1 MTSYL
6 GDKKIYLGTLLGMMV
21 LFCCPAKAYFDEGLG
36 KTPEYADAVSGKTEL
51 TERDQQI
58 MEKAA
63 KMVLPKNKSF
73 FDIGLGLGG
82 SQLKNVTNGSQNA
95 SASVVNQTAT
105 TDNTKLKVGLGYRWQ
120 QLAISGDLLI
130 HGKMHHYSSPMLTGG
145 STQIESDIST
155 MAILFNGAFDLIQTQ
170 WVSPYVALGVG
181 LASNTAKSTIK
192 TLAGVE
198 QSKGTGSS
206 KSLAFKYA
214 AGIKLRIKPLGGY
227 LDFGYQVLDLGAV
240 TIGPV
245 DNTKLKSKDYTAK
258 GLYVGYRYE
267 F

>member
-6 GDKKIYLGTLLGMMV
+6 CNKKIGIGVLLGMTV
-21 LFCCPAKAYFDEGLG
+21 IFCCPAKAYVDEGLG

-82 SQLKNVTNGSQNA
+82 SQLKNVTNASQNA
-95 SASVVNQTAT
+95 STAVVNPTAT
-105 TDNTKLKVGLGYRWQ
+105 TDNTKLKVGFGYRWQ
-120 QLAISGDLLI
+120 QFALSGDVLL

-145 STQIESDIST
+145 STQIQSDIST
-155 MAILFNGAFDLIQTQ
+155 MALLFSGSFDLIQTQ
-170 WVSPYVALGVG
+170 WVSPYVSAGIG
-181 LASNTAKSTIK
+181 LARNTAKSTTK

-198 QSKGTGSS
+198 QSKGTGTS

-227 LDFGYQVLDLGAV
+227 LDVGYQVLDLGEV

-245 DNTKLKSKDYTAK
+245 DNIKLKSKDYTAK